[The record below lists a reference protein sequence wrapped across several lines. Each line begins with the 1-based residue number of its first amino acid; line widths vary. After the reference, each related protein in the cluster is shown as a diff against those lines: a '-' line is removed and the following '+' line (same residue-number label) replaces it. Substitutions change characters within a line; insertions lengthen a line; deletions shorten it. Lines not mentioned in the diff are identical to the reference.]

1 MPDMLRSMRNVC
13 ASVRNFVAFS
23 FLAAI
28 VLPAAAD
35 LAVPA
40 TPKTAAE
47 ARVLLSNL
55 ETLQDRE
62 RYKIDLQERACYD
75 KTLISMCLSEVRS
88 QRSKMTRSFRQV
100 ENHARDLVRMDD
112 VEARRKT
119 REAEALKAIEE
130 APAKEQEQK
139 KNVENYEKR
148 QREAADRSPATPRVR
163 LRNPAAA
170 GDSGPTPQEQV
181 ANRLA
186 YEQKLKEAEE
196 RKRTNDERLQE
207 LEKKR
212 AKIRAEQTQ
221 P

>member
-1 MPDMLRSMRNVC
+1 MRDVC
-13 ASVRNFVAFS
+13 ASVRNFAAS
-23 FLAAI
+23 SCLAVIA
-28 VLPAAAD
+28 LPAVAD
-35 LAVPA
+35 INVPA
-40 TPKTAAE
+40 MPKTAAQ

-55 ETLQDRE
+55 ESLQDRE

-88 QRSKMTRSFRQV
+88 QRSKMARSFRQL

-112 VEARRKT
+112 VEARRKA
-119 REAEALKAIEE
+119 REAEALKAIEQ
-130 APAKEQEQK
+130 APAKEAEQK
-139 KNVENYEKR
+139 KNAENYEKR
-148 QREAADRSPATPRVR
+148 QREAAERSPPTPRIR
-163 LRNPAAA
+163 IRTPAATS
-170 GDSGPTPQEQV
+170 GSGPTPQEQV
-181 ANRLA
+181 ANRSA